1 MMDTFTLMVIAYF
14 VTPLLGFLVL
24 GFLVSEPDLRTPKM
38 KKMADEKHKVDKVI
52 AKQAKTN
59 D

>member
-1 MMDTFTLMVIAYF
+1 MDIFTLMVIAYF

-38 KKMADEKHKVDKVI
+38 KKMANEKHEVDKMI
-52 AKQAKTN
+52 AKQARIN